1 MIGNLHSRKDL
12 FIAYLILIGFL
23 FSCSEKAPYT
33 YRVPEK
39 TDDGWATAEL
49 SKAGV
54 NSERISELI
63 REILDQN
70 FKNIDSVL
78 LVKDGKLV
86 LEEYF
91 NEYGRD
97 DLHELHSVSK
107 SITSLLVGIAIDK
120 GMIPNVDTE
129 VYAYFPEYKGTRW
142 VDGKYDITLK
152 HLLIMSAGIDWDE
165 RTRPLKDPRNDIIA
179 LIFHSDDWIQHVL
192 DKRVVEPPGL
202 RWNYSGGL
210 TILLGGIVKNT
221 SGLYADTFAENYLF
235 GPLGISNYA
244 WHRHADGT
252 INTQGGLSLRPRDMA
267 KIGYLLMNGGRWK
280 GRQVISKEWIDES
293 TKGHISTG
301 SHGYG
306 YQWYRGGGVVNNT
319 EFEAFWAW
327 GRGGQVI
334 FVFPTLELVAV
345 FTSKPYDN
353 EPGLFRPFQML
364 SRYILPAIVP
374 SAEPRKKISLNPN
387 ILDEYVGQYRW
398 DDGKA
403 IVTLFREENT
413 LYGKSPDDEIV
424 ELTPEAVDRFSGT
437 SREIGDFQMTARKG
451 EKGEINE
458 AILYF
463 FPFCRKQLKKI
474 NEKKRER
481 GRRGSHLHLSFFA

>member
-1 MIGNLHSRKDL
+1 MIGNLHSRKNL
-12 FIAYLILIGFL
+12 FIAYLIIIVFL
-23 FSCSEKAPYT
+23 FSCSEKGHYT

-49 SKAGV
+49 NETGVDSK
-54 NSERISELI
+54 RISDLI
-63 REILDQN
+63 REVLKQN

-78 LVKDGKLV
+78 LVKDRRLI

-91 NEYGRD
+91 NDYGRE

-120 GMIPNVDTE
+120 GMIPNLGTK
-129 VYAYFPEYKGTRW
+129 VYGFFPEYKGTRW
-142 VDGKYDITLK
+142 VDGKYDISLK

-165 RTRPLKDPRNDIIA
+165 RTRPLNDPRNDIIA
-179 LIFHSDDWIQHVL
+179 LIFHSDNWIQYVL
-192 DKRVVEPPGL
+192 NKEVVEPPGL

-210 TILLGGIVKNT
+210 TILLGGIIKNT
-221 SGLYADTFAENYLF
+221 SDLYADTFAENYLF

-280 GRQVISKEWIDES
+280 GRKVISKEWIDES
-293 TKGHISTG
+293 TKGHITAG
-301 SHGYG
+301 CLGYG
-306 YQWYRGGGVVNNT
+306 YQWYRGRGIANNT

-327 GRGGQVI
+327 GRGGQLI
-334 FVFPTLELVAV
+334 FVCPTLELVAV

-353 EPGLFRPFQML
+353 EPGLYRPFQML
-364 SRYILPAIVP
+364 SHYILPAMLP
-374 SAEPRKKISLNPN
+374 PTEPRKEISLNPN

-413 LYGKSPDDEIV
+413 LYGKSPDGEIV
-424 ELTPEAVDRFSGT
+424 ELTPEAEDQFSGT
-437 SREIGDFQMTARKG
+437 SRGIGDFQVTVKRG
-451 EKGEINE
+451 EEGEVDA

-463 FPFCRKQLKKI
+463 FPFCSRRLKKI
-474 NEKKRER
+474 NEKKREK
-481 GRRGSHLHLSFFA
+481 